1 VTAQPADHAPAE
13 VLHIVPDL
21 PGVDVPPGAI
31 AVPVEEYERIRRRAI
46 AEQVR
51 ERTRRIRAG
60 DFSDFVEVTDEEKA
74 AGRLNG

>member
-1 VTAQPADHAPAE
+1 

-31 AVPVEEYERIRRRAI
+31 AVPAEEYDLIRRRAI
-46 AEQVR
+46 AQQMR
-51 ERTRRIRAG
+51 ERTDRIRQG
-60 DFSDFVEVTDEEKA
+60 DFSDFIQVTEEEKA